1 MPSLTAWDT
10 AVQSVQAQME
20 NCPVDSNSE
29 QPVQKLAVKL
39 FTDLQSNYNLD
50 GSAAMVVWDRHVK
63 GVTESDSSTRAQP
76 ELLLCDRHTAAAN
89 VVTVVQATS
98 TLAKFNNQF
107 DVAFQLRQR
116 VEQLRRSQPRRSSW
130 VLAAVGS
137 TSVEIWQ
144 IKQVTALRLLVLFV

>member
-1 MPSLTAWDT
+1 MLDFSQLCGPPLVDTLLGDMPSLTAWDT

-63 GVTESDSSTRAQP
+63 GVTECDSSTRAQP
-76 ELLLCDRHTAAAN
+76 ELLLCDRHTAAIN

-98 TLAKFNNQF
+98 TLAEFNNQF
-107 DVAFQLRQR
+107 DVAFQLQQR
-116 VEQLRRSQPRRSSW
+116 LEQLR
-130 VLAAVGS
+130 G
-137 TSVEIWQ
+137 
-144 IKQVTALRLLVLFV
+144 